1 MSNNK
6 EFEQEIEFLKRTN
19 KGLRYS
25 LEEMSLFQHMAKG
38 ISAAKDES
46 SIIGEFIS
54 IIKTYWDYKG
64 FVCYDLDFKTLDFV
78 PSYSGVI
85 DSDFIYNNFDVNP
98 SILTWIL
105 NEKQISTLPAKSSE
119 NSKLSLL
126 LIPLATVTKLLGVLS
141 VVIEADA
148 DDLLTM
154 QTLEILNLAAGYVS
168 TSMENSILYG
178 DICNKNIHLEHM
190 RAFTSDILESLNNG
204 IITFNME
211 REITHINQNAVAMFG
226 ITEVNPVNQSYLD
239 VLPPAIAELTHLLFE
254 QTVKDGFVIDYQID
268 FELSGGIVLP
278 YGVSTSLLRDESNKL
293 LGMTLVARD
302 MTASKELERLRS
314 LDRLK
319 DDFVST
325 VSHELRSPLATMKA
339 YIDTLM
345 NRVEADDIET
355 RDMFLK
361 TIETEA
367 NRLAT
372 LVENMLDIASIESGK
387 ISLELQYMHVNEII
401 ESVAKLCQVQTV
413 KHKIIIDIA
422 DNLPKINLDKDR
434 MTQVMHNIVNNA
446 IKYSPDGGDITIQV
460 KEMKSAIYISV
471 EDNGLGIKEDDL
483 KQLFNKFFRVDS
495 MKTSNI
501 GGTGLGLAIVK
512 KLVELHGGKINITS
526 EYEKGSIFTVILPV
540 QS

>member
-1 MSNNK
+1 MDKNK

-19 KGLRYS
+19 KGLRHS
-25 LEEMSLFQHMAKG
+25 LEEMSLFQHMAKA
-38 ISAAKDES
+38 ISAAKDEI
-46 SIIGEFIS
+46 SIINEFIS
-54 IIKTYWDYKG
+54 IIKTYWDCKG
-64 FVCYDLDFKTLDFV
+64 FVCYNLDFKTLDFV
-78 PSYSGVI
+78 SSYSDAI

-98 SILTWIL
+98 SIFTWIL
-105 NEKQISTLPAKSSE
+105 NEKQISTLPAHSADKS
-119 NSKLSLL
+119 NLSLL
-126 LIPLATVTKLLGVLS
+126 LIPLSTVTKLLGVLS
-141 VVIEADA
+141 IVIEHDA
-148 DDLLTM
+148 DELLNM

-168 TSMENSILYG
+168 TSMENSILYE

-226 ITEVNPVNQSYLD
+226 ITEVDPVNQSYLD

-268 FELSGGIVLP
+268 FELSEEIILP

-367 NRLAT
+367 NRLAV

-387 ISLELQYMHVNEII
+387 ISLELQHMHVNEIV
-401 ESVAKLCQVQTV
+401 ESVAKLCQVQTT
-413 KHKIIIDIA
+413 KHKITIEIA

-446 IKYSPDGGDITIQV
+446 IKYSPDGGDIIIKV
-460 KEMKSAIYISV
+460 KEMQSAIYISV